1 MNECAE
7 FPGAPGLN
15 ADFNNYSNYICGD
28 STFESTPNKHIAMI
42 TLPFNVQALRKL
54 T

>member
-1 MNECAE
+1 MNECAV
-7 FPGAPGLN
+7 FPGVSGLN

-28 STFESTPNKHIAMI
+28 STFESTSNKHIAMI
-42 TLPFNVQALRKL
+42 TLSFNMLVLRKL